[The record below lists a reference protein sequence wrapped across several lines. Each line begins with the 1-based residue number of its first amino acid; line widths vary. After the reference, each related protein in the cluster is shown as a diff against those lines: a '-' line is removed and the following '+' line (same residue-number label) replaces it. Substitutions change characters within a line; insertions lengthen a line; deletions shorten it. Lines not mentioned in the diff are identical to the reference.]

1 MTAETELLTREA
13 TEDDLPAILEI
24 YNHSILHTTAVYDY
38 HPHTLDMRRRWFEQ
52 KQAGGQPVM
61 VAVKGEAIAGFASYG
76 PFRPWAA
83 YKYTV
88 ENSVH
93 VHPSFQAQGVGK
105 LLLAVTIEKAKQA
118 DVHVIIAGIDAT
130 NKASINLHTHFGF
143 VRAGCFE
150 QVGFKFNR
158 WLDLEFYLLLLQT
171 PAHPME

>member
-1 MTAETELLTREA
+1 MQESMLIRDA
-13 TEDDLPAILEI
+13 TEADLPAILAI
-24 YNHSILHTTAVYDY
+24 YNHSIMHTTAVYDY
-38 HPHTLDMRRRWFEQ
+38 KPHTLEMRTTWFEQ
-52 KQAGGQPVM
+52 KQVAGQPVM
-61 VAVKGEAIAGFASYG
+61 VAVIGEAVAGFASYG

-93 VHPSFQAQGVGK
+93 VHPHFQGRGVGK
-105 LLLAVTIEKAKQA
+105 KLLAVTIEKAQQA

-130 NKASINLHTHFGF
+130 NKASIRLHTGFGF

>member
-1 MTAETELLTREA
+1 MTEDTKLLIREA
-13 TEDDLPAILEI
+13 TENDLPAILEI

-38 HPHTLDMRRRWFEQ
+38 HAHTLDMRRKWFEQ
-52 KQAGGQPVM
+52 KCADGQPVL
-61 VAVKGEAIAGFASYG
+61 VAVKGGVIAGFASYG

-93 VHPSFQAQGVGK
+93 VHPGFRGQGVGRQ
-105 LLLAVTIEKAKQA
+105 LLALTIERARQA
-118 DVHVIIAGIDAT
+118 DVHAIIAGIDAT
-130 NKASINLHTHFGF
+130 NAVSIKLHTSFGF

-158 WLDLEFYLLLLQT
+158 WLDLEFYQLLLQT
-171 PAHPME
+171 PAHPTE